1 MCGARLRIPNRPAG
15 HSQPGLG
22 KGPAVR
28 ASVCEHPRPGHSQP
42 DKADAAVCVH
52 PRPGHSQPDKA
63 DVAVCVHPR
72 PGHSQPEK
80 ADVARSRNPNPV
92 PGQSRPGSGEGTANY
107 GFGVQL
113 PGRGQPGGNPVPLA
127 PGPFAGR
134 SRPRSEPGA
143 SPGFLA
149 NLYDLHPRDLK
160 RMHTNLLLHHNRRF
174 QTMSPEKGWGAQ
186 GGQSQKE
193 TLTYI

>member
-1 MCGARLRIPNRPAG
+1 MCGARLRIPIRPAG

-22 KGPAVR
+22 TGPAVR

-42 DKADAAVCVH
+42 DKAN
-52 PRPGHSQPDKA
+52 
-63 DVAVCVHPR
+63 VAVCVHPR

-113 PGRGQPGGNPVPLA
+113 PGRCQPGGNPVPLA

-143 SPGFLA
+143 SPWL
-149 NLYDLHPRDLK
+149 
-160 RMHTNLLLHHNRRF
+160 
-174 QTMSPEKGWGAQ
+174 S
-186 GGQSQKE
+186 SQP
-193 TLTYI
+193 L

>member
-1 MCGARLRIPNRPAG
+1 MCGARLRIPIRPAG

-22 KGPAVR
+22 TGPAVR

-42 DKADAAVCVH
+42 DKAN
-52 PRPGHSQPDKA
+52 
-63 DVAVCVHPR
+63 VAVCVHPR

-113 PGRGQPGGNPVPLA
+113 PGRCQPGGNPVPLA

-149 NLYDLHPRDLK
+149 NLYDLLGLHPRDLK
-160 RMHTNLLLHHNRRF
+160 RMHTLLVLHHNRRF
-174 QTMSPEKGWGAQ
+174 QTMSPEKGWGAE

-193 TLTYI
+193 TLT

>member
-42 DKADAAVCVH
+42 D
-52 PRPGHSQPDKA
+52 
-63 DVAVCVHPR
+63 
-72 PGHSQPEK
+72 K

-149 NLYDLHPRDLK
+149 NLYDLLDLHPRDLK
-160 RMHTNLLLHHNRRF
+160 RMHANILLHHNRRF

-193 TLTYI
+193 TLTYLAPVSEEDLPAVP

>member
-42 DKADAAVCVH
+42 DKAD
-52 PRPGHSQPDKA
+52 
-63 DVAVCVHPR
+63 VAVCVYPR

-107 GFGVQL
+107 GLGVQL

-134 SRPRSEPGA
+134 SRPREWTWREPWL
-143 SPGFLA
+143 SSQPLWPSSSGFEEDA
-149 NLYDLHPRDLK
+149 YK
-160 RMHTNLLLHHNRRF
+160 STS
-174 QTMSPEKGWGAQ
+174 TS
-186 GGQSQKE
+186 
-193 TLTYI
+193 